1 MEWKKLKM
9 KTLKTKVIE
18 YWSAM
23 CTKLEITKVVT
34 WSTKIID
41 VHDQI
46 KCLKNEKLKLSDKVL
61 KIIV

>member
-18 YWSAM
+18 YWSVM
-23 CTKLEITKVVT
+23 YTKLEITKVVT
-34 WSTKIID
+34 LSTKIID

-46 KCLKNEKLKLSDKVL
+46 KCLKNEKLKLSDTVL
-61 KIIV
+61 KIII

>member
-23 CTKLEITKVVT
+23 YTKLEITKVVT
-34 WSTKIID
+34 LSTKIID

-46 KCLKNEKLKLSDKVL
+46 KCLKNEKLKLSDTVL
-61 KIIV
+61 KIII

>member
-18 YWSAM
+18 YWSTE
-23 CTKLEITKVVT
+23 CTKLEITKIVT
-34 WSTKIID
+34 LSTKIKD

-46 KCLKNEKLKLSDKVL
+46 KCLKNEKLDLSDKVL

>member
-1 MEWKKLKM
+1 M

-23 CTKLEITKVVT
+23 YTKLEITKVVT
-34 WSTKIID
+34 LSTKIID

-46 KCLKNEKLKLSDKVL
+46 KCLKNEKLKLSDTVL
-61 KIIV
+61 KIII

>member
-9 KTLKTKVIE
+9 KTLKTKVID

-23 CTKLEITKVVT
+23 YTKLEITKVVT
-34 WSTKIID
+34 LSTKIID

-46 KCLKNEKLKLSDKVL
+46 KCLKNEKLKLSDTVL
-61 KIIV
+61 KIII

>member
-9 KTLKTKVIE
+9 KTLETKVIE
-18 YWSAM
+18 YWSTK
-23 CTKLEITKVVT
+23 CTKLEITKIVT
-34 WSTKIID
+34 LSTKIKD

-46 KCLKNEKLKLSDKVL
+46 KCLKNEKLDLSDKVL